1 MSRTNDEATDRTIAN
16 VTAHAR
22 TPSLALALAV
32 ALALVGCAEPEAES
46 EVSPT
51 GPWVT
56 WRSEY
61 ITYHTRPDDSL
72 ADESDVRAV
81 ESKLVE
87 LWDFLGVEPAARGAI
102 EWYRFRDVS
111 DWQAR
116 GSDVCPGASAGCS
129 RGPVIFGP
137 SRVFEHEV
145 VHAALHGASAPPELL
160 AEGLALALSC
170 LPEEED
176 LLTETTPSDW
186 RTVLR
191 SEANIFGAKLVMRL
205 LRESPSSFMRFYRS
219 IDYEAGADELATA
232 FRAVYDA
239 SLDDAWRLAQSD
251 PNQYHCA
258 PFWACRHPAPD
269 QRDFEL
275 SRTRG
280 GADSGLLL
288 PSTATMLRIT
298 DGAGRIALRRCDG
311 QDAEGFLPV
320 VSTTDTW
327 ILPAQQQ
334 LAVHVLYEQPATL
347 SVAALSADS
356 SSRCDGA
363 LPFQVREVPSRKP
376 LVMAAVDEPQFLNI
390 TTDVPSTLRIGDPLP
405 LLRGEDGWF
414 GDVCTRCENGTVLDC
429 TMTGGAA
436 LQAPVWL
443 RMTRDASAPAAS
455 LTVTLGFYR

>member
-1 MSRTNDEATDRTIAN
+1 MSRTNDEATDRTIAT
-16 VTAHAR
+16 VTSHAA
-22 TPSLALALAV
+22 TPSLALALA
-32 ALALVGCAEPEAES
+32 LAVGCGEPEAPS
-46 EVSPT
+46 AVVPV
-51 GPWVT
+51 GPWAT

-61 ITYHTRPDDSL
+61 VTYHARPDDSL

-102 EWYRFRDVS
+102 EWYRFRDVT

-116 GSDVCPGASAGCS
+116 GSDVCPGTSAAGCS
-129 RGPVIFGP
+129 RGATIFGP

-170 LPEEED
+170 LPEEDD
-176 LLTETTPSDW
+176 LLAETTPSDF
-186 RTVLR
+186 RAVLR

-205 LRESPSSFMRFYRS
+205 LRESPSSLMRFYRS
-219 IDYEAGADELATA
+219 IDYDAGADELAAA

-251 PNQYHCA
+251 PNQYHCT
-258 PFWACRHPAPD
+258 PFWACRRPAPD

-275 SRTRG
+275 SRVRG

-288 PSTATMLRIT
+288 PTTATALRIT
-298 DGAGRIALRRCDG
+298 EGAGRIALRRCDG

-320 VSTTDTW
+320 VSTPDTW

-334 LAVHVLYEQPATL
+334 LAVQVLYDVPATL
-347 SVAALSADS
+347 SVAPLSADT

-363 LPFQVREVPSRKP
+363 LPLQVTGVPSRRP

-390 TTDVPSTLRIGDPLP
+390 TTDVPSTLRIGDPVP

-414 GDVCTRCENGTVLDC
+414 VDVCTRCENGTVLDC
-429 TMTGGAA
+429 TMTGGAVV
-436 LQAPVWL
+436 QAPVWL
-443 RMTRDASAPAAS
+443 RMTRDASVPAAS
-455 LTVTLGFYR
+455 LTVTLGFY